1 MYRFGFDKL
10 LCDRDWFI
18 RFHIMNFKVMRET
31 YEKLKPKISN
41 YRDCKNFCDNRFW
54 QILLDALFTENINTT
69 CSAMEKFVYICYN
82 KLKRFLLVRKNNQEE
97 VICPS

>member
-1 MYRFGFDKL
+1 
-10 LCDRDWFI
+10 
-18 RFHIMNFKVMRET
+18 MRET

-97 VICPS
+97 VMCPS

>member
-1 MYRFGFDKL
+1 
-10 LCDRDWFI
+10 
-18 RFHIMNFKVMRET
+18 MREI

>member
-41 YRDCKNFCDNRFW
+41 YRDCKISAIKDFGKFFW
-54 QILLDALFTENINTT
+54 MHCLQKISIQHVVQWKSL
-69 CSAMEKFVYICYN
+69 YIFAIMN
-82 KLKRFLLVRKNNQEE
+82 
-97 VICPS
+97 

>member
-1 MYRFGFDKL
+1 
-10 LCDRDWFI
+10 
-18 RFHIMNFKVMRET
+18 MRET

-41 YRDCKNFCDNRFW
+41 YRGCKNFCDNRFW

>member
-1 MYRFGFDKL
+1 
-10 LCDRDWFI
+10 
-18 RFHIMNFKVMRET
+18 MRET

-54 QILLDALFTENINTT
+54 QILLDALFTENINAT

>member
-1 MYRFGFDKL
+1 
-10 LCDRDWFI
+10 
-18 RFHIMNFKVMRET
+18 MRET

>member
-1 MYRFGFDKL
+1 
-10 LCDRDWFI
+10 
-18 RFHIMNFKVMRET
+18 MRET

-41 YRDCKNFCDNRFW
+41 YRDCKNLCNNRFW

>member
-1 MYRFGFDKL
+1 
-10 LCDRDWFI
+10 
-18 RFHIMNFKVMRET
+18 MRET

-69 CSAMEKFVYICYN
+69 CSAMEKFVYICYD